1 MTSKDVPVCWVGQHM
16 LIQSLSGWDSYALPG
31 GAERTS
37 EELRILARERGWQC
51 KLGTMTFKYRVPE
64 RSDD

>member
-31 GAERTS
+31 GGERTS